1 MLYELDGVT
10 PQLDEN
16 AWAAPDAAVIGDVH
30 MMTESSV
37 WFGAVIR
44 GDMEQLVIGARSNIQ
59 DGSVLHTDEGVA
71 MIVGSGV
78 TVGHKVILHGCRIA
92 DNVLVGMGS
101 VIMNGASIGAHTII
115 GAGSLIPEGKEIPGG
130 VLAFGAP
137 AQVKRPL
144 SDEEKALI
152 RWSADHYVKNAAKYH
167 AGLVAVAQS
176 DPAAD

>member
-1 MLYELDGVT
+1 MLFDLDGVT

-16 AWAAPDAAVIGDVH
+16 AWAAPDAAIIGDVH
-30 MMTESSV
+30 MLAESSV

-44 GDMEQLVIGARSNIQ
+44 GDMERLIIGAGSNIQ
-59 DGSVLHTDEGVA
+59 DGSVLHTDEGVE

-101 VIMNGASIGAHTII
+101 VIMNGASIGADTII

-130 VLAFGAP
+130 VLALGSP
-137 AQVKRPL
+137 ARVKRPL
-144 SDEEKALI
+144 SDEEKTLI
-152 RWSADHYVKNAAKYH
+152 RWSADHYVKNAARYRS
-167 AGLVAVAQS
+167 GLIAVS
-176 DPAAD
+176 D